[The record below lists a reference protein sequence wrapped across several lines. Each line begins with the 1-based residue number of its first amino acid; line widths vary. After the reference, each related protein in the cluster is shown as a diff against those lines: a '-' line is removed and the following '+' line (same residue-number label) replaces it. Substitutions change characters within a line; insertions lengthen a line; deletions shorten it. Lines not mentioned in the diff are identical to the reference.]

1 MATRVSSRSSVGT
14 FHLWNSFLFV
24 QMVIKIDFSSS
35 ILYFRKREISL
46 KQIILI
52 IAPFILQWWSWNILN
67 LNIWVIRCLIVCLV
81 FLSFIWCFN
90 ISDFVLQI
98 TRSKMLIKTSVRAET
113 SVTFGT
119 YMRISIFAS
128 VLAFANLSDP
138 VFDIILLYNLY
149 K

>member
-1 MATRVSSRSSVGT
+1 MATRVSTHSSVRT

-113 SVTFGT
+113 SVTLGT